1 LPGISGESVGII
13 AGSGAFPLEIASSLT
28 RAGTPVF
35 IVGLRGFAER
45 GIKAYPHMFA
55 DMLDPYAILGSLKR
69 LGIGKIILAGGVS
82 RPGPM
87 ALLSIYT
94 FFRNREELRKIVT
107 GGDDRILRGVIRLF
121 EEADFQVL
129 GVDEAA
135 PDLLATIGPIGRIIP
150 DANVTTDI
158 DLGLDCLATIGRFD
172 IGQGVVVAGTR
183 ILAIEGPEGTDA
195 MLKRVADMQKNRRV
209 SFEKPQ
215 AILIKASKPGQDRRV
230 DLPAIGPRTIQ
241 LAKQAGL
248 IGIAVAA
255 QEVIL
260 VERDRLLAMANQE
273 GLFVTGVR
281 IS

>member
-1 LPGISGESVGII
+1 MARDTVGII

-45 GIKAYPHMFA
+45 GIKIYPHIVA
-55 DMLDPYAILGSLKR
+55 DMLDPHTILSVLKKR
-69 LGIGKIILAGGVS
+69 GIGKVILAGGVS

-94 FFRNREELRKIVT
+94 FFRNRDELRKIVT

-121 EEADFQVL
+121 EEADFRVL

-135 PDLLATIGPIGRIIP
+135 PDLLAKVGPIGRIIP
-150 DANVTTDI
+150 DASIATEIN
-158 DLGLDCLATIGRFD
+158 LGLDCLATMGRFD

-209 SFEKPQ
+209 SLEKPQ

-255 QEVIL
+255 HDVIL
-260 VERDRLLAMANQE
+260 VERDRLLALADQD

-281 IS
+281 VT